1 MSERRGKEKSRV
13 LGRNVTVSERK
24 KRQEESDKLR
34 EEERQ
39 EKISRRQAAVVP
51 PPHSHVSQPLPGINT
66 YDDMVEDD
74 DSSDDECDVEGD
86 DELSFHELLFDG
98 HPGGSSDHVSTGSTH
113 GSTVVG
119 PLRGKDGR
127 FASSSDGSKPSR
139 KKPRDETWLLTEE
152 APGGPRDISLIPS
165 FGGHIAHR
173 LWTSSLDSRKMT
185 VFQFYA
191 RQGGVD
197 RLRTYEFGTPGAQAL
212 VTTSGLD
219 HLSRCMMHNVDYPLL
234 EAFIERWQPDTN
246 TFHMPF
252 GEMTI
257 TLHDVA
263 FLLKIQVDGEL
274 LAAPARGDPSFV
286 SGIVDLLK

>member
-24 KRQEESDKLR
+24 KRQEESDRLR

-39 EKISRRQAAVVP
+39 EKISLRQAAVVP

-119 PLRGKDGR
+119 RCDWCSNLPTFPCMATTHL
-127 FASSSDGSKPSR
+127 SSSP
-139 KKPRDETWLLTEE
+139 LTCFLNPNDYF
-152 APGGPRDISLIPS
+152 ATLAND
-165 FGGHIAHR
+165 
-173 LWTSSLDSRKMT
+173 
-185 VFQFYA
+185 V
-191 RQGGVD
+191 
-197 RLRTYEFGTPGAQAL
+197 GTLPQ
-212 VTTSGLD
+212 
-219 HLSRCMMHNVDYPLL
+219 Y
-234 EAFIERWQPDTN
+234 
-246 TFHMPF
+246 
-252 GEMTI
+252 
-257 TLHDVA
+257 
-263 FLLKIQVDGEL
+263 
-274 LAAPARGDPSFV
+274 
-286 SGIVDLLK
+286 